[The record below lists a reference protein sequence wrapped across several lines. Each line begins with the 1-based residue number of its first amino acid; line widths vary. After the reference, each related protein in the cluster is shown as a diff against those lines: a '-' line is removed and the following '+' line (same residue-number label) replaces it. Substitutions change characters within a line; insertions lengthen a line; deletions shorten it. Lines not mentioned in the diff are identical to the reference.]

1 MQSNPKI
8 NADFDSWVREVH
20 DALIYT
26 GSKWRPWLWWSTT
39 GAAAGAIGGVTSSG
53 VLGNFMWGILLLPIL
68 FIAATKLYRLLERE
82 YTAKS
87 IQRTFFFLTAFCL
100 AFVIALPALSD
111 RYGVVLRVVV
121 VSLAGLLG
129 GLNAILLSSR
139 VRRFNL
145 WLVSGITFGMAAAV
159 TGLLVFRLATATV
172 PDLQTNAVA
181 GAVVGLTYCALLGGA
196 FVWVFWDASCIIA
209 QLAHQWE
216 AEERIPEA
224 IAMYD
229 LAISIRPDDPL
240 FYYNRGTYHTRL
252 GQYEQAFTD
261 FDKAISLNPN
271 DAPAYSNRGS
281 AYLEIGD
288 FASALADYENALSID
303 PNDSVTLN
311 SRGNLHAE
319 LGDSAAALADFD
331 RSIEIA
337 PTDAMA
343 YSNRGAVNSKLGN
356 VPRAIE
362 DYGLAIEHAPE
373 YANSYANRA
382 FAYYKLGEYKRGLA
396 DCDEALR
403 LRPDHAA
410 SYSNRGLCRA
420 ALGDAEGAAQDFRRA
435 LELPCPPAVREE
447 AVSGLRALGL
457 NAEYQ

>member
-1 MQSNPKI
+1 MQSNPEIKP
-8 NADFDSWVREVH
+8 DFESWVRGVH
-20 DALIYT
+20 EALIYT
-26 GSKWRPWLWWSTT
+26 GSKWRPWFWWSTT
-39 GAAAGAIGGVTSSG
+39 GAAAGAIGGVASSG
-53 VLGNFMWGILLLPIL
+53 VLGNVMWGLLLLPVL
-68 FIAATKLYRLLERE
+68 FIAATKLFGVLERE

-87 IQRTFFFLTAFCL
+87 IQGTFYFLTAFCL

-121 VSLAGLLG
+121 VSVAGLLG
-129 GLNAILLSSR
+129 GLNAIFLSSR

-145 WLVSGITFGMAAAV
+145 WLLSGITFGIAAVV
-159 TGLLVFRLATATV
+159 TGLLVLRLASATV
-172 PDLQTNAVA
+172 ADLQTNAAA

-196 FVWVFWDASCIIA
+196 FLRVFWDPSCIIA

-216 AEERIPEA
+216 AAERIPEA

-229 LAISIRPDDPL
+229 LAISIRPDDSL

-252 GQYEQAFTD
+252 GQYEQAFID
-261 FDKAISLNPN
+261 FDKAVSLKPN
-271 DAPAYSNRGS
+271 EAPPYSNRGS
-281 AYLEIGD
+281 AYLEVGD
-288 FASALADYENALSID
+288 FASALADYESALSID

-311 SRGNLHAE
+311 SRGNLYVE
-319 LGDSAAALADFD
+319 LGDFAEALADFD
-331 RSIEIA
+331 RSIEID
-337 PTDAMA
+337 PTDAMT
-343 YSNRGAVNSKLGN
+343 YSNRGAVYSKLGN

-362 DYGLAIEHAPE
+362 EYGLAIEHAPE

-420 ALGDAEGAAQDFRRA
+420 ALGDAQGAAEDFRRA
-435 LELPCPPAVREE
+435 LELPCPTVVREE
-447 AVSGLRALGL
+447 AESGLSALGL
-457 NAEYQ
+457 NAD